1 MSSNTQPVTDE
12 GENKTRLA
20 DMATG
25 ASDTNGI
32 ELAELALDHN
42 DHRYAIL
49 PSSFI
54 DARPADL
61 NGITKQAGANLNARS
76 QTTLDCSI
84 TANVENNMARDTSV
98 AVSIAVPS
106 PPIQAVPIPPRK
118 KHALK
123 QLHFDTHERD
133 EWIQCKECDKYY
145 DPTSQ
150 KSKEWHAIQH
160 KKRLHAKVMK
170 KEIST
175 DILAEWTIDDKK
187 HRVVV
192 IDRKQFIAVRSHA
205 QAALGTTT
213 QNLGPI
219 LVDKMEL
226 WSEIPDPH
234 SVRPTTARVPR
245 FRIFIHYIDDE
256 VVSVVLAERI
266 REGRAYYASKS
277 THNGAGQVYGEG
289 GYVKSLVGMSFDTK
303 YRVWVSIERI
313 WVREGHR
320 RMGYATKMV
329 DLVRENFIRGMPL
342 AKNQI
347 AFSWP
352 FENGVAFA
360 TKYCR
365 GAFGDAPF
373 LVNSDEIRH

>member
-1 MSSNTQPVTDE
+1 MSSNTQPGTDE
-12 GENKTRLA
+12 GENRTRLT
-20 DMATG
+20 DLATG
-25 ASDTNGI
+25 ASDSNGI
-32 ELAELALDHN
+32 ELAELALD
-42 DHRYAIL
+42 
-49 PSSFI
+49 SSFI

-61 NGITKQAGANLNARS
+61 KDVTSQAGASLNARS
-76 QTTLDCSI
+76 RTTSDCSI
-84 TANVENNMARDTSV
+84 APNIENNMSRDTSV

-106 PPIQAVPIPPRK
+106 LPSQPVPIPPRK
-118 KHALK
+118 KHAFR

-145 DPTSQ
+145 DPTSK
-150 KSKEWHAIQH
+150 KSKEWHEIQH
-160 KKRLHAKVMK
+160 KKRLHAKVTK

-187 HRVVV
+187 HRIVVV
-192 IDRKQFIAVRSHA
+192 DRKQFIAVRSHA
-205 QAALGTTT
+205 QAALGATT

-234 SVRPTTARVPR
+234 SVHSTTARVPR
-245 FRIFIHYIDDE
+245 FRVFIHYIDDE

-277 THNGAGQVYGEG
+277 THNGVGQVYGEG

-303 YRVWVSIERI
+303 YQVWVSIERI

-360 TKYCR
+360 TEYCR

-373 LVNSDEIRH
+373 LVNSDEIRR